1 MDPQQL
7 IDNLND
13 ILLTD
18 YFRYIEVLGRGS
30 FGIVVAAYS
39 QQLDK
44 VVAIKITPYFEQ
56 ENESSLLQESSHP
69 NIVKLYKVLV
79 AYNFIYL
86 IMEKLVGTTLDVVLK
101 EQTLD
106 ELQIRNIML
115 QVLNAL
121 AFIHRKGIIHRDLKP
136 ENIFI
141 SNGNHVKL
149 IDLGL
154 GYQIVCRGI
163 IGQQVGTPYY
173 IAPELI
179 NGCEQTQALDIFS
192 LGVIFYQML
201 CNNKHPIWTQ
211 GQTKKDYYRTLSR
224 EFHITYP
231 SHLSEMAQDFIKNTL
246 TRSPID
252 RMTAE
257 QCLEHPWLLGED
269 RKSHPITN
277 KEIIQRYNF
286 IQKFQLIVKALQ
298 MVKIFKQQ
306 CHEEMYYLKSQNS
319 DEINEIFLNDDAPKT
334 QRVYTDTHINIRHHQ
349 KTYYKPQ
356 SLKTIQ
362 LTKMTSSQDLVSTK
376 NKMLNSNRCY
386 NCPSRYK
393 TSLDIQLP
401 KVNSQKR
408 IHLQLPSISPYQT
421 RQSSFIFRQS

>member
-1 MDPQQL
+1 
-7 IDNLND
+7 
-13 ILLTD
+13 
-18 YFRYIEVLGRGS
+18 
-30 FGIVVAAYS
+30 
-39 QQLDK
+39 
-44 VVAIKITPYFEQ
+44 
-56 ENESSLLQESSHP
+56 
-69 NIVKLYKVLV
+69 
-79 AYNFIYL
+79 
-86 IMEKLVGTTLDVVLK
+86 MEKLTGTTLDVILK
-101 EQTLD
+101 EQSLD

-121 AFIHRKGIIHRDLKP
+121 AFLHRKGIIHRDLKP

-154 GYQIVCRGI
+154 GYQIVCRGV

-192 LGVIFYQML
+192 LGIIFYQML
-201 CNNKHPIWTQ
+201 CNNKHPIWTE
-211 GQTKKDYYRTLSR
+211 GLTKKDYYNTLSR
-224 EFHITYP
+224 EFHINYP
-231 SHLSEMAQDFIKNTL
+231 SDLSEYIYDLIIFYRMAQDFIKNTI
-246 TRSPID
+246 THSPID

-286 IQKFQLIVKALQ
+286 IQKFQL
-298 MVKIFKQQ
+298 
-306 CHEEMYYLKSQNS
+306 NS
-319 DEINEIFLNDDAPKT
+319 DEINEIFFHDDAPKT
-334 QRVYTDTHINIRHHQ
+334 QRVYTDTHINIRHQ

-362 LTKMTSSQDLVSTK
+362 LTKVTSSQDLVSTK
-376 NKMLNSNRCY
+376 NKILNSNRCY
-386 NCPSRYK
+386 NFTSRYK

-421 RQSSFIFRQS
+421 RQSSFVFRQS